1 MARMRTIN
9 EALALIK
16 EDDPDT
22 AVTYNMIRRLVKEK
36 AIKYFFSGKKIILDF
51 DDLLK
56 YINQ

>member
-16 EDDPDT
+16 EYALDS
-22 AVTYNMIRRLVKEK
+22 AVTYNMIRRLVKEN
-36 AIKYFFSGKKIILDF
+36 ATKYFFREKIILDF